1 MNSGDERSGTVS
13 VKCRGLTIIIK
24 SGEVTSDYIEDSK
37 VVQGTT
43 SLWCQYEPTSL
54 TMLSGTELAT
64 SPTPIVITDPEDA
77 ELGALRKLKERVM
90 EVRTS

>member
-1 MNSGDERSGTVS
+1 
-13 VKCRGLTIIIK
+13 
-24 SGEVTSDYIEDSK
+24 
-37 VVQGTT
+37 
-43 SLWCQYEPTSL
+43 
-54 TMLSGTELAT
+54 MLSGTELAT